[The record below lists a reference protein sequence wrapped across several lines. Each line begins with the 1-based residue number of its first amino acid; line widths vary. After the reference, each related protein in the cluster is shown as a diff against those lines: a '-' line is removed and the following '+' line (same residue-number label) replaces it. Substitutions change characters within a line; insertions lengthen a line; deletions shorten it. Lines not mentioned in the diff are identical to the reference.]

1 MRLISVLFLAILAT
15 ACAAQPVYRS
25 STAPLPV
32 ASVELPRYL
41 GHWHEAAR
49 LPNRF
54 EQGCIGASA
63 DYGQRPD
70 GLISVTN
77 TCRQAEGG
85 QRTARGRARTTG
97 ALGEGKLEV
106 SFFGPFWAKYWVLE
120 RAPDYSWSI
129 VGEPS
134 GRYLWLLTRA
144 ERISARERAF
154 FETRISAL
162 GYRPAEMEWAAN
174 GGGSQN

>member
-1 MRLISVLFLAILAT
+1 MRLISLLFLATLAT

-63 DYGQRPD
+63 DYGQHPD
-70 GLISVTN
+70 GLISVIN
-77 TCRQAEGG
+77 TCHQAEGG
-85 QRTARGRARTTG
+85 QRTAHGRARIAG
-97 ALGEGKLEV
+97 EPGEGKLEV

-144 ERISARERAF
+144 DSISAQERVY
-154 FETRISAL
+154 FESRIMAL
-162 GYRPAEMEWAAN
+162 GYRPAEMVWAAN
-174 GGGSQN
+174 SDGSRN